1 MNQPAQR
8 PRILLPVR
16 PLTDEIPPPA
26 LIELLGQAHV
36 ILLGYHELPA
46 QTAPSQARNQFGDQA
61 LETIEAMAEDLRGVG
76 AEVEHRMVFTQDAR
90 QTTARV
96 AREAKAE
103 AVVFPE
109 ATIPVERLLLPMRGS
124 INLEHLIG
132 FTAGLVRDTDI
143 VVTLAH
149 VLADEAQASQAELM
163 LHGARDKMV
172 DAGIPEARI
181 QEMVLFSDQP
191 IDALAEAGLAHQV
204 IVMGET
210 DPSLASLLLGTFHE
224 RVDERF
230 DGPMIVVRKLD
241 HPEEDEKEGS
251 EGPGHGSD

>member
-1 MNQPAQR
+1 MNQPTQR

-26 LIELLGQAHV
+26 LIGLLGQAHV
-36 ILLGYHELPA
+36 ILLGYHQLPS

-61 LETIEAMAEDLRGVG
+61 VESLERMAEDLREVG
-76 AEVEHRMVFTQDAR
+76 AEVEHRMVFTHETR
-90 QTTARV
+90 QTISRV
-96 AREAKAE
+96 AQETQAE
-103 AVVFPE
+103 AVVYPE
-109 ATIPVERLLLPMRGS
+109 ATIPVEKLLLPMRGS
-124 INLEHLIG
+124 INLEHLIS

-149 VLADEAQASQAELM
+149 VLADEAEASQAELM
-163 LHGARDKMV
+163 LHGARDKMIR
-172 DAGIPEARI
+172 AGIPEGRI
-181 QEMVLFSDQP
+181 QEMVLFSEQP
-191 IDALAEAGLAHQV
+191 IDALAKAGLEHQV

-210 DPSLASLLLGTFHE
+210 DPSLASLLLGSFHE

-241 HPEEDEKEGS
+241 HPEEGSEEPGEGS
-251 EGPGHGSD
+251 N

>member
-36 ILLGYHELPA
+36 ILLGYHQLPG

-61 LETIEAMAEDLRGVG
+61 VEALEAMADDLREVG

-96 AREAKAE
+96 AQEAQAE

-109 ATIPVERLLLPMRGS
+109 ATIPVEKLLLPMRGS
-124 INLEHLIG
+124 INLEHLIS
-132 FTAGLVRDTDI
+132 FTASLVRDTDI

-149 VLADEAQASQAELM
+149 VLSDEAEASQAELM
-163 LHGARDKMV
+163 LHGARDKMIR
-172 DAGIPEARI
+172 AGIPQTRV
-181 QEMVLFSDQP
+181 QELVLFSEQP
-191 IDALAEAGLAHQV
+191 IDALAEAGLDHQV

-210 DPSLASLLLGTFHE
+210 EPSLTSLLLGTFHE

-241 HPEEDEKEGS
+241 PPEDEEEGAEEAGEGS
-251 EGPGHGSD
+251 N